1 MISTDPSDPHQR
13 LVMWERLPPSAGHS
27 LGRLA
32 RDGEGWLA
40 HGAEV
45 LLDGGDPVACHFE
58 VRLDEA
64 WRTRAVSVRAVSSG
78 VTGLVAHVDPG
89 RRWWVD
95 DVERPD
101 LRGCVDVD
109 VAATPLTNTFPVRRL
124 HELAPGT
131 EVTTPVAWVDVPAL
145 DVRRV
150 DQTYRRLGPP
160 GSDDVDAW
168 EYRDPLHGAFRLTV
182 DRDGLV
188 IDYEGFAR
196 RLRP

>member
-1 MISTDPSDPHQR
+1 MRRRGRGRDPADEH
-13 LVMWERLPPSAGHS
+13 LP
-27 LGRLA
+27 
-32 RDGEGWLA
+32 
-40 HGAEV
+40 
-45 LLDGGDPVACHFE
+45 
-58 VRLDEA
+58 
-64 WRTRAVSVRAVSSG
+64 RA
-78 VTGLVAHVDPG
+78 LP
-89 RRWWVD
+89 
-95 DVERPD
+95 
-101 LRGCVDVD
+101 
-109 VAATPLTNTFPVRRL
+109 

-145 DVRRV
+145 EVRRV

-188 IDYEGFAR
+188 IDYEGSAR